1 MKLIH
6 IILVFLVLLLVIYL
20 IHEKREHACD
30 DPCLSPDDCNQNELC
45 TECEPTTHKCIQPSQ
60 TSISSSNPST
70 TNSTSSDS
78 TSSDYVYISS
88 FSLISIAFFFT
99 CILRGSGSHI

>member
-30 DPCLSPDDCNQNELC
+30 DLLSQMTCEYEVC
-45 TECEPTTHKCIQPSQ
+45 TECEPTTHKCINLQ
-60 TSISSSNPST
+60 SI
-70 TNSTSSDS
+70 
-78 TSSDYVYISS
+78 YILFKS
-88 FSLISIAFFFT
+88 
-99 CILRGSGSHI
+99 